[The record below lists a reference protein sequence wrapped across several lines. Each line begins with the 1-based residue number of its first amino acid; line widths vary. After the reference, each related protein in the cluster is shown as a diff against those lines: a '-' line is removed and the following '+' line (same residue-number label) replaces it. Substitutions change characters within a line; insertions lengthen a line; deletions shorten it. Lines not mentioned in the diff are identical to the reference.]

1 MFVSNQN
8 TMATKKTTTEVQ
20 TMKVGGRDIPVTKSG
35 LPNMVYLS
43 REEKEILD
51 TFKKQLKKEKKEL
64 RVSELRAALNSLK
77 K

>member
-8 TMATKKTTTEVQ
+8 TMATKKTTTEVK

-43 REEKEILD
+43 REEKEVMD

>member
-8 TMATKKTTTEVQ
+8 TMATKKTTTETQ

-43 REEKEILD
+43 KEEKEVME
-51 TFKKQLKKEKKEL
+51 TFKAQLKKEKKDL
-64 RVSELRAALNSLK
+64 RVSELKAALNSLK

>member
-51 TFKKQLKKEKKEL
+51 TYKKQLKKEKKEL

>member
-43 REEKEILD
+43 REEKEVMD